1 MKRKQFVKG
10 VNQIAQEGAIQIF
23 QEHEA
28 GYAEIIVGVVGT
40 LQFDVLKFRLKNE
53 YGCDI
58 RLEPLPYESIRW
70 IKDKETDMNK
80 LKGVSE
86 VKKVRDMKGNPL
98 LLFKNEWS
106 IRFVLER
113 NEGLELIEFDRD

>member
-1 MKRKQFVKG
+1 
-10 VNQIAQEGAIQIF
+10 
-23 QEHEA
+23 
-28 GYAEIIVGVVGT
+28 
-40 LQFDVLKFRLKNE
+40 
-53 YGCDI
+53 
-58 RLEPLPYESIRW
+58 
-70 IKDKETDMNK
+70 MNK

>member
-1 MKRKQFVKG
+1 MPSR
-10 VNQIAQEGAIQIF
+10 
-23 QEHEA
+23 
-28 GYAEIIVGVVGT
+28 VVGT

-113 NEGLELIEFDRD
+113 NEGLELSEFGNQ